1 VGRARE
7 LIAAGT
13 AVSEHG
19 GSIAPMAPFEPDPR
33 QREVLQ
39 HADGA
44 MLVPGG
50 SGTGKTAILRER
62 FARLV
67 EGGADPERVALV
79 VGSRRARD
87 EARRLLLERL
97 PVALPTLTVVTIHGL
112 AFHVVGE
119 RFERLGYD
127 APPTVLS
134 ASEQFA
140 RVRELLDG
148 EDPESWPVLGPLLKL
163 RGFADEV
170 RQLVIRAQ
178 EALRS
183 PDDIER
189 RAAERGLAGWDELAA
204 FLRHYLSVLDASSE
218 VDFAGLVEQAAVAAG
233 AGDPPFDHVMVDD
246 YQDTTFAA
254 ERLLAEIRPRTFVA
268 AGDLDAHLFSFQGT
282 TDEPF
287 RSFAERNPGAATVP
301 L

>member
-163 RGFADEV
+163 RGFA
-170 RQLVIRAQ
+170 
-178 EALRS
+178 S
-183 PDDIER
+183 
-189 RAAERGLAGWDELAA
+189 W
-204 FLRHYLSVLDASSE
+204 
-218 VDFAGLVEQAAVAAG
+218 
-233 AGDPPFDHVMVDD
+233 
-246 YQDTTFAA
+246 
-254 ERLLAEIRPRTFVA
+254 
-268 AGDLDAHLFSFQGT
+268 
-282 TDEPF
+282 
-287 RSFAERNPGAATVP
+287 
-301 L
+301 